1 MNDTTDPVAELP
13 DTSESNELDFSDS
26 LEAAFAKL
34 EGVADDPPP
43 AEPEADEESED
54 VDSPSADKAAADDGD
69 LLEQLNDDV
78 GDDWT
83 PKAANRFKQLKSE
96 LKTSRS
102 ELEQLRQAKVEYES
116 KIKELTGIA
125 ESKDVEQLQQKLAE
139 YEQRQMFSNLE
150 ETTAYKQAVTE
161 PLSALMEQ
169 ADQIAEKYE
178 VDTDVLIDILALDD
192 PEAQE
197 EQLAEL
203 LPNASDR
210 DKAKLFRI
218 MEEVDPIIERRTK
231 LFQNAEQALAEAKL
245 LEEQRSAEEAATRA
259 RLRQNV
265 TRNVVDRVKEKLPF
279 LSGIES
285 VDLDAIHKKAS
296 EADPSVLH
304 PVDHAFNAVSAQ
316 LLPTVVREYV
326 SLRREVESLTD
337 RLAEYENAEPRMSGG
352 SKTSQSSVSS
362 DASFA
367 DRVNAALASM

>member
-1 MNDTTDPVAELP
+1 MNDTIDPVAELP
-13 DTSESNELDFSDS
+13 DASESNELNFSDS

-34 EGVADDPPP
+34 EGVVDEPPP
-43 AEPEADEESED
+43 AEPESDDDSEAPD
-54 VDSPSADKAAADDGD
+54 PPDTEKAKADDGD
-69 LLEQLNDDV
+69 LLEQLSDDV

-102 ELEQLRQAKVEYES
+102 ELEQLRQAKIEYES

-245 LEEQRSAEEAATRA
+245 LEEQRSAAEAATRA

-352 SKTSQSSVSS
+352 SKSSQSAVSS

>member
-1 MNDTTDPVAELP
+1 MNDSVDPVAQLP
-13 DTSESNELDFSDS
+13 DASESNELNFSDS

-34 EGVADDPPP
+34 EGVADDPQP
-43 AEPEADEESED
+43 AEPESDDAPEAPDTE
-54 VDSPSADKAAADDGD
+54 KAGADDGD
-69 LLEQLNDDV
+69 LLEQLSDDV

-102 ELEQLRQAKVEYES
+102 ELEQLRQAKIEYES

-245 LEEQRSAEEAATRA
+245 LEEQRSAAEAATRA

-352 SKTSQSSVSS
+352 SKSSQSAVSS

-367 DRVNAALASM
+367 DRVNAALANM